1 MSDTNAQSQTAAI
14 SKQNYSFLA
23 VLTTTSPLHITE
35 PSSDRIQLDGRVISG
50 DAGFPYARTTKMWV
64 NPSPLVT
71 TQDESSRKS
80 GSLLP
85 VPCIPSNT
93 LAGLLRRRA
102 ARAIFDHIVKRG
114 EKLSIDAYNVL
125 ECGAAS
131 GKPDKAN
138 PTVKEIVAASLHP
151 YFGLF
156 GGGPRLLRRKLR
168 VDTALAITEVT
179 QDYLHTHFHDATSP
193 KQLLGNVW
201 QRRND
206 DLLHVVDP
214 KTQSL
219 VIADFLPAVN
229 AYQDG
234 RSTDKVVS
242 EESDK
247 SSSGLDRFNALEHV
261 SPGVHFALRF
271 DIEDA
276 TPAQAGLF
284 LHSLLS
290 LAKLNRIGGQ
300 GRRGF
305 GRFILQKVVVEV
317 EGESKHLASRIV
329 AGEGEL
335 SDAGKELLDAWSEAS
350 VLVTAG
356 EIEAYAKSMDVADDK
371 EGKKKGK
378 KGKAEAAEDQAE
390 EEAQ

>member
-1 MSDTNAQSQTAAI
+1 MPKTDTQTI
-14 SKQNYSFLA
+14 SKQNYSFMV
-23 VLTTTSPLHITE
+23 VLTTISPLHITE
-35 PSSDRIQLDGRVISG
+35 PSSDRIQLDGRLVNG
-50 DAGFPYARTTKMWV
+50 DAGFPYARTTKMAINS
-64 NPSPLVT
+64 NPVVLS
-71 TQDESSRKS
+71 QDAYTRAA
-80 GSLLP
+80 GSLVS

-102 ARAIFDHIVKRG
+102 ARAIFDQIIKRG

-138 PTVKEIVAASLHP
+138 PTVNEIVSASLHP

-168 VDTALAITEVT
+168 VDTALAITDTT
-179 QDYLHTHFHDATSP
+179 QDYLHTHFHDALSP
-193 KQLLGNVW
+193 KRLLDTLW

-214 KTQSL
+214 ETQAL

-229 AYQDG
+229 AYQDL
-234 RSTDKVVS
+234 RA
-242 EESDK
+242 SDK
-247 SSSGLDRFNALEHV
+247 ASGDDSDKPSSSLDRFNALEHV

-284 LHSLLS
+284 LHCLLS

-305 GRFILQKVVVEV
+305 GRFILQNMVVEV
-317 EGESKHLASRIV
+317 EGETKHLASKIV
-329 AGEGEL
+329 EGEGQM
-335 SDAGKELLDAWSEAS
+335 SDAGKELLEAWAQAS
-350 VLVTAG
+350 VLLTAG
-356 EIEAYAKSMDVADDK
+356 EIEAYAKSLDVADDK
-371 EGKKKGK
+371 KAKTKGK
-378 KGKAEAAEDQAE
+378 RAGADNQSDQTSE
-390 EEAQ
+390 